1 MTDSK
6 QITILSELPVST
18 LEYFRLGLNAA
29 WLADPYTFK
38 KCGDLCGLVNK
49 ALEQKQENYWTGY
62 QELDDDDNQMAFI

>member
-18 LEYFRLGLNAA
+18 LEYFRLALNIAYQT
-29 WLADPYTFK
+29 DPYGRENCATI
-38 KCGDLCGLVNK
+38 CRLVNL

-62 QELDDDDNQMAFI
+62 EELDDDNQMAFI